1 MLMTGLAIATLACG
15 VMAVRARRLL
25 SSAVWLAACSA
36 FLAVLLYRLGAYE
49 VAVIELSV
57 GAGLVTVLFVFA
69 INIAGDESIGLPSV
83 IPRGLTWL
91 LCLAPLAVIALSIA
105 LRIPA
110 GIDALVLPSLPSG
123 MPSAISSDAP
133 PAAATFVN
141 VLWQDRALDVVVQV
155 VLVYAGVLGL
165 LGLLAEK
172 EGPLQHSAAR
182 EVAARRDRDLLTMET
197 AARREEVET

>member
-25 SSAVWLAACSA
+25 SSAVWLAVCSA
-36 FLAVLLYRLGAYE
+36 FLAVLLYRLGAFE

-110 GIDALVLPSLPSG
+110 GIGALVLPSP
-123 MPSAISSDAP
+123 PSAAP

-155 VLVYAGVLGL
+155 VLIYAGVLGL

-197 AARREEVET
+197 AARREEAET

>member
-49 VAVIELSV
+49 VSVIELSV

-91 LCLAPLAVIALSIA
+91 LCLAPLAVRAEVMASAESCAGSNFTTSCCRAAL
-105 LRIPA
+105 
-110 GIDALVLPSLPSG
+110 
-123 MPSAISSDAP
+123 
-133 PAAATFVN
+133 AATSATPGSAATTC
-141 VLWQDRALDVVVQV
+141 RALM
-155 VLVYAGVLGL
+155 
-165 LGLLAEK
+165 
-172 EGPLQHSAAR
+172 
-182 EVAARRDRDLLTMET
+182 T
-197 AARREEVET
+197 

>member
-69 INIAGDESIGLPSV
+69 INIAGDELIGLPSV

-105 LRIPA
+105 LRIP
-110 GIDALVLPSLPSG
+110 GWG
-123 MPSAISSDAP
+123 SARSSAPDSAAP

-155 VLVYAGVLGL
+155 VLIYAGVLGL

-182 EVAARRDRDLLTMET
+182 EVAAKRDRDLLTMET
-197 AARREEVET
+197 AARHEEAET

>member
-25 SSAVWLAACSA
+25 SSAVWLAVCSA
-36 FLAVLLYRLGAYE
+36 FLAVLLYRLGAFE

-83 IPRGLTWL
+83 IPRSLTWL

-110 GIDALVLPSLPSG
+110 RIGALVLPSLPS
-123 MPSAISSDAP
+123 AAP

-155 VLVYAGVLGL
+155 VLIYAGVLGL

-197 AARREEVET
+197 AARREEAET

>member
-1 MLMTGLAIATLACG
+1 MMLLVGLAIVILACG

-69 INIAGDESIGLPSV
+69 INIAGDESIGLPPV

-91 LCLAPLAVIALSIA
+91 LCLAPLAAI
-105 LRIPA
+105 
-110 GIDALVLPSLPSG
+110 GALVLPSLR
-123 MPSAISSDAP
+123 SAMP

-155 VLVYAGVLGL
+155 VLIYAGVLGL

-197 AARREEVET
+197 AARREEAET

>member
-15 VMAVRARRLL
+15 AMAVRARRLL
-25 SSAVWLAACSA
+25 SSAVWLAVCSA

-110 GIDALVLPSLPSG
+110 GIPEGIGALVLPSP
-123 MPSAISSDAP
+123 PSAAP

-155 VLVYAGVLGL
+155 VLIYAGVLGL

-197 AARREEVET
+197 AARREEAET